1 MKILYVAAEA
11 TPYVKVGGLGDVM
24 GGLPKELCA
33 LGHDARVVIPLYS
46 TIKEE
51 LKKDLKFVAEVNVPL
66 GWRMCYCGI
75 FEGEYK
81 GVKYYFID
89 NKQYFERPSTYGEFD
104 DAERFAFFS
113 KATLEI
119 LPYIDFYPDVINAN
133 DWHTALVPLYL
144 NAYYKNVISYKDI
157 KTVLSIHNIEFQGQ
171 YDPIIL
177 GHVFGLDVTYRSI
190 FMYDGCLNILKAGIE
205 SANLVTTVS
214 KTYAQEILRPDFSHG
229 LHNIL
234 VPRQYKLR
242 GIVNGIDY
250 DAFNPKTDKLI
261 PHNFDYK
268 TIRFKSLN
276 KAAFQKEMGLPE
288 DAKKPMI
295 GMVTRL
301 TSQKGLDLVREVM
314 VELLKFDIQLV
325 VLGTGYPEYE
335 DLMRYWENTDH
346 MKVRGIIKFSNELA
360 SKIYAA
366 SDMFLMPSRSEP
378 CGLAQMISMRYGTV
392 PIVHTVGG
400 LKETVTPYNHETK
413 EGNGFTFQSY
423 SPWDMFDAIKRA
435 LAAYDSKDD
444 WKNVRKN
451 AMNTDFSWTKSANE
465 YLETYKSVFDTMS

>member
-24 GGLPKELCA
+24 GGLPRELCDS
-33 LGHDARVVIPLYS
+33 GEDARVVIPLYS

-51 LKKDLKFVAEVNVPL
+51 LRKDLKPVAEINIPL

-75 FEGEYK
+75 YESEYK

-89 NKQYFERPSTYGEFD
+89 NEQYFKRPSTYGEFD

-113 KATLEI
+113 KAALEI
-119 LPYIDFYPDVINAN
+119 LPHINFYPDVINSN

-144 NAYYKNVISYKDI
+144 NAYYRNITAYKGI

-205 SANLVTTVS
+205 SADIVTTVS
-214 KTYAQEILRPDFSHG
+214 RTYAEEILSPQFSHG

-250 DAFNPKTDKLI
+250 EAFDPKTDKLI

-276 KAAFQKEMGLPE
+276 KTALQKEMDLPV
-288 DAKKPMI
+288 DAKKPML

-301 TSQKGLDLVREVM
+301 TSQKGLDLLRDAM
-314 VELLKFDIQLV
+314 YELLKLDIQLV

-335 DLMRYWENTDH
+335 QLMRYWEDTDH
-346 MKVRGIIKFSNELA
+346 QKVRGIIKFSNELA

-366 SDMFLMPSRSEP
+366 SDMFLMPSRAEP
-378 CGLAQMISMRYGTV
+378 CGLAQMISMRYGSV

-400 LKETVTPYNHETK
+400 LKETVTPYNPETK

-423 SPWDMFDAIKRA
+423 DPWDMYDAIKRA
-435 LAAYDSKDD
+435 VNTYNSKDG
-444 WKNVRKN
+444 WKFVRKN
-451 AMNTDFSWTKSANE
+451 AMNTDFSWNKSANE
-465 YLETYKSVFDTMS
+465 YLEMYKEIK

>member
-33 LGHDARVVIPLYS
+33 LGEDARVIIPLYS
-46 TIKEE
+46 SIKEE
-51 LKKDLKFVAEVNVPL
+51 LKTELKFVAEINIPL

-75 FEGEYK
+75 FESEYK

-89 NKQYFERPSTYGEFD
+89 NEQYFKRPNTYGEFD

-113 KATLEI
+113 KAALEI
-119 LPYIDFYPDVINAN
+119 LPHIDFYPDIINAN

-144 NAYYKNVISYKDI
+144 NAYYRNISAYKNT

-177 GHVFGLDVTYRSI
+177 GHVLGLDVTYRSI

-205 SANLVTTVS
+205 SADLVTTVS
-214 KTYAQEILRPDFSHG
+214 KTYAQEILSPQFSHG

-250 DAFNPKTDKLI
+250 DAFNPKTDKFL
-261 PHNFDYK
+261 HRNFDYS

-276 KAAFQKEMGLPE
+276 KTALQKEMTLPE
-288 DAKKPMI
+288 DTKKPMI

-301 TSQKGLDLVREVM
+301 TPQKGLDLIKDAM
-314 VELLKFDIQLV
+314 FELLKFDIQLV
-325 VLGTGYPEYE
+325 VLGTGYSEYE
-335 DLMRYWENTDH
+335 ELMRYWEYTDH
-346 MKVRGIIKFSNELA
+346 EKVRGIIKFSNELA

-378 CGLAQMISMRYGTV
+378 CGLAQMISMRYGAV

-400 LKETVTPYNHETK
+400 LKETVIPYNPETK

-423 SPWDMFDAIKRA
+423 NAWDMYDAVKRA
-435 LAAYDSKDD
+435 VAAYNDKDI
-444 WKNVRKN
+444 WKFVRKN
-451 AMNTDFSWTKSANE
+451 AMNTDFSWNKSANE
-465 YLETYKSVFDTMS
+465 YMEIYKSII